1 MFWDIFSSGNTLKK
15 TTDAIINTGD
25 KLFLTEEEKLDY
37 KQKYTEFIPTI
48 LKAFEPF
55 KIAQR
60 ILAWWF
66 SFLFGIS
73 FIMSLGIFVF
83 NAIIKYQGLKS
94 GMKIDN
100 IVLIDLKPMYDILIA
115 FDMPLIMSAIIG
127 FYFLGG
133 TISSFKK
140 DR

>member
-1 MFWDIFSSGNTLKK
+1 MFWDIFSSGNTLSK

-55 KIAQR
+55 RVAQR

-73 FIMSLGIFVF
+73 FIMALGIYVF
-83 NAIIKYQGLKS
+83 NSIAKYKALKS
-94 GMKIDN
+94 GIDPSL
-100 IVLIDLKPMYDILIA
+100 IATIDLKPMYDILIA

>member
-1 MFWDIFSSGNTLKK
+1 MFWDIFSSGNTLSK

-25 KLFLTEEEKLDY
+25 KLFLTEEEKIDY
-37 KQKYTEFIPTI
+37 KQRYVEFIPKI

-55 KIAQR
+55 RVAQR

-73 FIMSLGIFVF
+73 FILGLSIYLF
-83 NAIIKYQGLKS
+83 NALVKYHALKEGIAIK
-94 GMKIDN
+94 N
-100 IVLIDLKPMYDILIA
+100 IVLIDLKPLYDLLIA
-115 FDMPLIMSAIIG
+115 FDMPLIMGAIVS